1 MTLLVTYLL
10 LTLILS
16 FMCSLLEATLLSSTS
31 SYIESLD
38 KKGYSPK
45 TVDLAKDVKQNID
58 KSISSI
64 LTLNT
69 FANTMGAAGVGAQAA
84 IIFGSNW
91 QAVIA
96 FVLTLMVLFISEIFP
111 KTLGAIYWRKFI
123 VPAAYIISFMI
134 KITYPFIFLAT
145 FITNALQKGR
155 KNEANF
161 SKDEII
167 TIVDMSEKEGILQ
180 AKESIL
186 IKNLFK
192 LRNIKAKDIM
202 TPRTVVFAFD
212 SKTTVKEALLNDNLY
227 VYSRIPVYNES
238 IDDIMG
244 MVFKQTI
251 LEKRVKKKKNTL
263 LKDIMVPV
271 HKVPEN
277 LSVSVLFDMF
287 IRMKMHLFVVQDE
300 YGQTSGIVTLEDTLE
315 TMLGIEIV
323 DEMDQVTDMQE
334 FAKDENKR
342 LQRLQRV

>member
-1 MTLLVTYLL
+1 MTLLVIYLL

-96 FVLTLMVLFISEIFP
+96 FILTLMVLFISEIFP

-123 VPAAYIISFMI
+123 VPAVYIISFMV
-134 KITYPFIFLAT
+134 KITYPFIFIAT
-145 FITNALQKGR
+145 FITNTLQKGR
-155 KNEANF
+155 KNEVNF

-167 TIVDMSEKEGILQ
+167 TIVDMSEKEGVLQ
-180 AKESIL
+180 AKESVL

-192 LRNIKAKDIM
+192 LKNIKAKDIM
-202 TPRTVVFAFD
+202 TPRTVVFALDF
-212 SKTTVKEALLNDNLY
+212 KTSVKEALLNDNLY

-238 IDDIMG
+238 IDDIVG
-244 MVFKQTI
+244 VVFKQTI
-251 LEKRVKKKKNTL
+251 LEKRVKKKKHTL

-277 LSVSVLFDMF
+277 LSVSILFDMF
-287 IRMKMHLFVVQDE
+287 IRKKSHLFVVQDE
-300 YGQTSGIVTLEDTLE
+300 YGQTSGVVTLEDALE

-323 DEMDQVTDMQE
+323 DEMDQVADLQE
-334 FAKDENKR
+334 FAKDESKR
-342 LQRLQRV
+342 LQRV

>member
-38 KKGYSPK
+38 KKGYSTK

-96 FVLTLMVLFISEIFP
+96 FILTLMVLFISEIFP

-123 VPAAYIISFMI
+123 VPAVYIISFMV
-134 KITYPFIFLAT
+134 KITYPFIFIAT
-145 FITNALQKGR
+145 FITNTLQKGR
-155 KNEANF
+155 KNEVNF

-167 TIVDMSEKEGILQ
+167 TIVNMSEKEGVLQ
-180 AKESIL
+180 AKESVL

-192 LRNIKAKDIM
+192 LKNIKAKDIM

-212 SKTTVKEALLNDNLY
+212 SKTTLKEALLNDNLY

-238 IDDIMG
+238 IDDIAG
-244 MVFKQTI
+244 VVFKQTI
-251 LEKRVKKKKNTL
+251 LEKRVKKKKKTL

-277 LSVSVLFDMF
+277 ISVSTLFDMF
-287 IRMKMHLFVVQDE
+287 IRMKMHLFIVQDE
-300 YGQTSGIVTLEDTLE
+300 YGQTSGVVTLEDALE
-315 TMLGIEIV
+315 TLLGIEIV

-342 LQRLQRV
+342 LQRL

>member
-96 FVLTLMVLFISEIFP
+96 FILTLMVLFISEIFP

-123 VPAAYIISFMI
+123 VPAVYIISFMV
-134 KITYPFIFLAT
+134 KVTYPFIFLAT

-155 KNEANF
+155 KNEVNF

-167 TIVDMSEKEGILQ
+167 TIVNMSEKEGVLQ
-180 AKESIL
+180 AKESVL

-192 LRNIKAKDIM
+192 LKNIKAKDIM

-212 SKTTVKEALLNDNLY
+212 SKTTLKEALLNDNLY

-238 IDDIMG
+238 IDDIAG
-244 MVFKQTI
+244 VVFKQTI
-251 LEKRVKKKKNTL
+251 LEKRVKKKKKTL

-277 LSVSVLFDMF
+277 ISVSTLFDMF
-287 IRMKMHLFVVQDE
+287 IRMKMHLFIVQDE
-300 YGQTSGIVTLEDTLE
+300 YGQTSGVVTLEDALE
-315 TMLGIEIV
+315 TLLGIEIV

-342 LQRLQRV
+342 LQRL

>member
-1 MTLLVTYLL
+1 MTLLVIYLL

-96 FVLTLMVLFISEIFP
+96 FILTLMVLFISEIFP

-123 VPAAYIISFMI
+123 VPAVYIISFMV

-167 TIVDMSEKEGILQ
+167 TIVNMSEKEGVLQ

-192 LRNIKAKDIM
+192 LKNIKAKDIM

-212 SKTTVKEALLNDNLY
+212 SKTTLKEALLNDNLY

-238 IDDIMG
+238 IDDIAG
-244 MVFKQTI
+244 VVFKQTI
-251 LEKRVKKKKNTL
+251 LEKRVKKKKKTL
-263 LKDIMVPV
+263 LKDIIVPV

-277 LSVSVLFDMF
+277 ISVSTLFDMF
-287 IRMKMHLFVVQDE
+287 IRMKMHLFIVQDE
-300 YGQTSGIVTLEDTLE
+300 YGQTSGVVTLEDALE
-315 TMLGIEIV
+315 TLLGIEIV

-342 LQRLQRV
+342 LQRL

>member
-123 VPAAYIISFMI
+123 VPAVYIISFMV

-145 FITNALQKGR
+145 FITNTLQKGR
-155 KNEANF
+155 KNEVNF

-167 TIVDMSEKEGILQ
+167 TIVNMSEKEGVLQ

-192 LRNIKAKDIM
+192 LKNIKAKDIM

-212 SKTTVKEALLNDNLY
+212 SKTTLKEALLNDNLY

-238 IDDIMG
+238 IDDIAG
-244 MVFKQTI
+244 VVFKQTI
-251 LEKRVKKKKNTL
+251 LEKRVKKKKKTL
-263 LKDIMVPV
+263 LKDIIVPV

-277 LSVSVLFDMF
+277 ISVSTLFDMF
-287 IRMKMHLFVVQDE
+287 IRMKMHLFIVQDE
-300 YGQTSGIVTLEDTLE
+300 YGQTSGVVTLEDALE
-315 TMLGIEIV
+315 TLLGV
-323 DEMDQVTDMQE
+323 
-334 FAKDENKR
+334 K
-342 LQRLQRV
+342 

>member
-96 FVLTLMVLFISEIFP
+96 FILTLMVLFISEIFP

-123 VPAAYIISFMI
+123 VPAVYIISFMV
-134 KITYPFIFLAT
+134 KITYPFIFIAT

-155 KNEANF
+155 KNEVNF

-167 TIVDMSEKEGILQ
+167 TIVDMSEKEGVLQ

-192 LRNIKAKDIM
+192 LKNIKAKDIM

-212 SKTTVKEALLNDNLY
+212 SKTTLKEALLNDNLY

-238 IDDIMG
+238 IDDIAG
-244 MVFKQTI
+244 VVFKQTI
-251 LEKRVKKKKNTL
+251 LEKRVKKKKKTL
-263 LKDIMVPV
+263 LKDIIVPV

-277 LSVSVLFDMF
+277 ISVSTLFDMF
-287 IRMKMHLFVVQDE
+287 IRMKMHLFIVQDE
-300 YGQTSGIVTLEDTLE
+300 YGQTSGVVTLEDALE
-315 TMLGIEIV
+315 TLLGIEIV

-342 LQRLQRV
+342 LQRL

>member
-96 FVLTLMVLFISEIFP
+96 FILTLMVLFISEIFP

-123 VPAAYIISFMI
+123 VPAVYIISFMV
-134 KITYPFIFLAT
+134 KVTYPFIFLAT

-155 KNEANF
+155 KNEVNF

-167 TIVDMSEKEGILQ
+167 TIVDMSEKEGVIQ

-192 LRNIKAKDIM
+192 LKNIKAKDIM

-212 SKTTVKEALLNDNLY
+212 SKTSVKEALLNDNLY

-238 IDDIMG
+238 IDDIAG
-244 MVFKQTI
+244 VVFKQTI
-251 LEKRVKKKKNTL
+251 LEKRVKKKKKTL

-277 LSVSVLFDMF
+277 ISVSTLFDMF
-287 IRMKMHLFVVQDE
+287 IRMKMHLFIVQDE
-300 YGQTSGIVTLEDTLE
+300 YGQTSGVVTLEDALE
-315 TMLGIEIV
+315 TLLGIEIV

-342 LQRLQRV
+342 LQRL

>member
-96 FVLTLMVLFISEIFP
+96 FILTLMVLFISEIFP

-123 VPAAYIISFMI
+123 VPAVYIISFMV
-134 KITYPFIFLAT
+134 KITYPFIFIAT
-145 FITNALQKGR
+145 FITNTLQKGR
-155 KNEANF
+155 KNEVNF

-167 TIVDMSEKEGILQ
+167 TIVNMSEKEGVLQ
-180 AKESIL
+180 AKESVL

-192 LRNIKAKDIM
+192 LKNIKAKDIM
-202 TPRTVVFAFD
+202 TPRTIVFAFD
-212 SKTTVKEALLNDNLY
+212 SKTTLKEALLNDNLY

-238 IDDIMG
+238 IDDIAG
-244 MVFKQTI
+244 VVFKQTI
-251 LEKRVKKKKNTL
+251 LEKRVKKKKKTL
-263 LKDIMVPV
+263 LKDIIVPV

-277 LSVSVLFDMF
+277 ISVSTLFDMF
-287 IRMKMHLFVVQDE
+287 IRMKMHLFIVQDE
-300 YGQTSGIVTLEDTLE
+300 YGQTSGVVTLEDALE
-315 TMLGIEIV
+315 TLLGIEIV

-342 LQRLQRV
+342 LQRL

>member
-96 FVLTLMVLFISEIFP
+96 FILTLMVLFISEIFP

-123 VPAAYIISFMI
+123 VPATYIISFMV
-134 KITYPFIFLAT
+134 KITYPFIFIAT

-155 KNEANF
+155 KNEVNF

-167 TIVDMSEKEGILQ
+167 TIVNMSEKEGVLQ

-192 LRNIKAKDIM
+192 LKNIKAKDIM

-212 SKTTVKEALLNDNLY
+212 SKTSVKEALLNDNLY

-238 IDDIMG
+238 IDDIAG
-244 MVFKQTI
+244 VVFKQTI
-251 LEKRVKKKKNTL
+251 LEKRVKKKKKTL
-263 LKDIMVPV
+263 LKDIIVPV

-277 LSVSVLFDMF
+277 ISVSTLFDMF
-287 IRMKMHLFVVQDE
+287 IRMKMHLFIVQDE
-300 YGQTSGIVTLEDTLE
+300 YGQTSGVVTLEDALE
-315 TMLGIEIV
+315 TLLGIEIV

-342 LQRLQRV
+342 LQRL

>member
-1 MTLLVTYLL
+1 MTLLVIYLL

-96 FVLTLMVLFISEIFP
+96 FILTLMVLFISEIFP

-123 VPAAYIISFMI
+123 VPAVYIISFMV

-167 TIVDMSEKEGILQ
+167 TIVNMSEKEGVLQ

-192 LRNIKAKDIM
+192 LKNIKAKDIM

-212 SKTTVKEALLNDNLY
+212 SKTTLKEALLNDNLY

-238 IDDIMG
+238 IDDIAG
-244 MVFKQTI
+244 VVFKQTI
-251 LEKRVKKKKNTL
+251 LEKRVKKKKKTL

-277 LSVSVLFDMF
+277 ISVSTLFDMF
-287 IRMKMHLFVVQDE
+287 IRMKMHLFIVQDE
-300 YGQTSGIVTLEDTLE
+300 YGQTSGVVTLEDALE
-315 TMLGIEIV
+315 TLLGIEIV

-342 LQRLQRV
+342 LQRL

>member
-38 KKGYSPK
+38 KKGYSQK
-45 TVDLAKDVKQNID
+45 TVDLAKDIKQNID

-96 FVLTLMVLFISEIFP
+96 FILTLMVLFISEIFP

-123 VPAAYIISFMI
+123 VPATYIISFMI

-167 TIVDMSEKEGILQ
+167 TIVDMSEKEGVIQ

-192 LRNIKAKDIM
+192 LKNIKAKDIM
-202 TPRTVVFAFD
+202 TPRTVVFALDF
-212 SKTTVKEALLNDNLY
+212 KTSVKEALLNDNLY

-238 IDDIMG
+238 IDDIVG
-244 MVFKQTI
+244 VVFKQTI
-251 LEKRVKKKKNTL
+251 LEKRVKKKKKTL

-277 LSVSVLFDMF
+277 ISVSTLFDMF
-287 IRMKMHLFVVQDE
+287 IRMKMHLFIVQDE
-300 YGQTSGIVTLEDTLE
+300 YGQTSGVVTLEDTLE

-323 DEMDQVTDMQE
+323 DEMDQVTDLQE
-334 FAKDENKR
+334 FAKDESKR
-342 LQRLQRV
+342 LQRV

>member
-96 FVLTLMVLFISEIFP
+96 FILTLMVLFISEIFP
-111 KTLGAIYWRKFI
+111 KTVGAIYWRKFI
-123 VPAAYIISFMI
+123 VPAVYIISFMV

-167 TIVDMSEKEGILQ
+167 TIVNMSEKEGVLQ

-192 LRNIKAKDIM
+192 LKNIKAKDIM

-212 SKTTVKEALLNDNLY
+212 SKTTLKEALLNDNLY

-238 IDDIMG
+238 IDDIAG
-244 MVFKQTI
+244 VVFKQTI
-251 LEKRVKKKKNTL
+251 LEKRVKKKKKTL

-277 LSVSVLFDMF
+277 ISVSTLFDMF
-287 IRMKMHLFVVQDE
+287 IRMKMHLFIVQDE
-300 YGQTSGIVTLEDTLE
+300 YGQTSGVVTLEDALE
-315 TMLGIEIV
+315 TLLGIEIV

-342 LQRLQRV
+342 LQRL

>member
-96 FVLTLMVLFISEIFP
+96 FILTLMVLFISEIFP

-123 VPAAYIISFMI
+123 VPAVYIISFMV
-134 KITYPFIFLAT
+134 KVTYPFIFLAT

-155 KNEANF
+155 KNEVNF

-167 TIVDMSEKEGILQ
+167 TIVNMSEKEGVLQ

-192 LRNIKAKDIM
+192 LKNIKAKDIM

-212 SKTTVKEALLNDNLY
+212 SKTTLKEALLNDNLY

-238 IDDIMG
+238 IDDIAG
-244 MVFKQTI
+244 VVFKQTI
-251 LEKRVKKKKNTL
+251 LEKRVKKKKKTL
-263 LKDIMVPV
+263 LKDIIVPV

-277 LSVSVLFDMF
+277 ISVSTLFDMF
-287 IRMKMHLFVVQDE
+287 IRMKMHLFIVQDE
-300 YGQTSGIVTLEDTLE
+300 YGQTSGVVTLEDALE
-315 TMLGIEIV
+315 TLLGIEIV

-342 LQRLQRV
+342 LQRL

>member
-96 FVLTLMVLFISEIFP
+96 FILTLMVLFISEIFP

-123 VPAAYIISFMI
+123 VPAVYIISFMV

-145 FITNALQKGR
+145 FITNTLQKGR
-155 KNEANF
+155 KNEVNF

-167 TIVDMSEKEGILQ
+167 TIVNMSEKEGVLQ

-192 LRNIKAKDIM
+192 LKNIKAKDIM

-212 SKTTVKEALLNDNLY
+212 SKTTLKEALLNDNLY

-238 IDDIMG
+238 IDDIAG
-244 MVFKQTI
+244 VVFKQTI
-251 LEKRVKKKKNTL
+251 LEKRVKKKKKTL

-277 LSVSVLFDMF
+277 ISVSTLFDMF
-287 IRMKMHLFVVQDE
+287 IRMKMHLFIVQDE
-300 YGQTSGIVTLEDTLE
+300 YGQTSGVVTLEDALE
-315 TMLGIEIV
+315 TLLGIEIV

-342 LQRLQRV
+342 LQRS

>member
-96 FVLTLMVLFISEIFP
+96 FILTLMVLFISEIFP

-123 VPAAYIISFMI
+123 VPAVYIISFMV

-145 FITNALQKGR
+145 FITNTLQKGR
-155 KNEANF
+155 KNEVNF

-167 TIVDMSEKEGILQ
+167 TIVDMSEKEGVLQ

-192 LRNIKAKDIM
+192 LKNIKAKDIM

-212 SKTTVKEALLNDNLY
+212 SKTSVKEALLNDNLY

-238 IDDIMG
+238 IDDIAG
-244 MVFKQTI
+244 VVFKQTI
-251 LEKRVKKKKNTL
+251 LEKRVKKKKKTL
-263 LKDIMVPV
+263 LKDIIVPV

-277 LSVSVLFDMF
+277 ISVSTLFDMF
-287 IRMKMHLFVVQDE
+287 IRMKMHLFIVQDE
-300 YGQTSGIVTLEDTLE
+300 YGQTSGVVTLEDALE
-315 TMLGIEIV
+315 TLLGIEIV

-342 LQRLQRV
+342 LQRL

>member
-96 FVLTLMVLFISEIFP
+96 FILTLMVLFISEIFP

-123 VPAAYIISFMI
+123 VPAVYIISFMV
-134 KITYPFIFLAT
+134 KVTYPFIFLAT

-167 TIVDMSEKEGILQ
+167 TIVDMSEKEGVIQ

-192 LRNIKAKDIM
+192 LKNIKAKDIM

-212 SKTTVKEALLNDNLY
+212 SKTTLKEALLNDNLY

-238 IDDIMG
+238 IDDIAG
-244 MVFKQTI
+244 VVFKQTI
-251 LEKRVKKKKNTL
+251 LEKRVKKKKKTL

-277 LSVSVLFDMF
+277 ISVSTLFDMF
-287 IRMKMHLFVVQDE
+287 IRMKMHLFIVQDE
-300 YGQTSGIVTLEDTLE
+300 YGQTSGVVTLEDALE
-315 TMLGIEIV
+315 TLLGIEIV

-342 LQRLQRV
+342 LQRL

>member
-1 MTLLVTYLL
+1 MTLLITYLL

-96 FVLTLMVLFISEIFP
+96 FILTLMVLFISEIFP

-123 VPAAYIISFMI
+123 VPAVYIISFMV

-145 FITNALQKGR
+145 FITNTLQKGR
-155 KNEANF
+155 KNEVNF

-167 TIVDMSEKEGILQ
+167 TIVNMSEKEGVLQ

-192 LRNIKAKDIM
+192 LKNIKAKDIM

-212 SKTTVKEALLNDNLY
+212 SKTTLKEALLNDNLY

-238 IDDIMG
+238 IDDIAG
-244 MVFKQTI
+244 VVFKQTI
-251 LEKRVKKKKNTL
+251 LEKRVKKKKKTL
-263 LKDIMVPV
+263 LKDIIVPV

-277 LSVSVLFDMF
+277 ISVSTLFDMF
-287 IRMKMHLFVVQDE
+287 IRMKMHLFIVQDE
-300 YGQTSGIVTLEDTLE
+300 YGQTSGVVTLEDALE
-315 TMLGIEIV
+315 TLLGIEIV

-342 LQRLQRV
+342 LQRL

>member
-1 MTLLVTYLL
+1 MTLLVIYLL

-96 FVLTLMVLFISEIFP
+96 FILTLMVLFISEIFP

-123 VPAAYIISFMI
+123 VPAVYIISFMV
-134 KITYPFIFLAT
+134 KITYPFIFIAT
-145 FITNALQKGR
+145 FITNTLQKGR
-155 KNEANF
+155 KNEVNF

-167 TIVDMSEKEGILQ
+167 TIVNMSEKEGVLQ

-192 LRNIKAKDIM
+192 LKNIKAKDIM

-212 SKTTVKEALLNDNLY
+212 SKTTLKEALLNDNLY

-238 IDDIMG
+238 IDDIVG
-244 MVFKQTI
+244 VVFKQTI
-251 LEKRVKKKKNTL
+251 LEKRVKKKKKTI

-277 LSVSVLFDMF
+277 ISVSTLFDMF
-287 IRMKMHLFVVQDE
+287 IRMKMHLFIVQDE
-300 YGQTSGIVTLEDTLE
+300 YGQTSGVVTLEDALE

-323 DEMDQVTDMQE
+323 DEMDQVADLQE
-334 FAKDENKR
+334 FAKDESKR
-342 LQRLQRV
+342 LQRV

>member
-69 FANTMGAAGVGAQAA
+69 FANTMGAAGVGAQAT

-96 FVLTLMVLFISEIFP
+96 FILTLMVLFISEIFP

-123 VPAAYIISFMI
+123 VPAVYTISFMV

-145 FITNALQKGR
+145 FITNTLQKGR
-155 KNEANF
+155 KNEVNF

-167 TIVDMSEKEGILQ
+167 TIVDMSEKEGVLQ

-192 LRNIKAKDIM
+192 LKNIKAKDIM

-212 SKTTVKEALLNDNLY
+212 SKTSVKEALLNDNLY

-238 IDDIMG
+238 IDDIAG
-244 MVFKQTI
+244 VVFKQTI
-251 LEKRVKKKKNTL
+251 LEKRVKKKKKTL

-277 LSVSVLFDMF
+277 ISVSTLFDMF
-287 IRMKMHLFVVQDE
+287 IRMKMHLFIVQDE
-300 YGQTSGIVTLEDTLE
+300 YGQTSGVVTLEDALE
-315 TMLGIEIV
+315 TLLGIEIV

-342 LQRLQRV
+342 LQRL

>member
-96 FVLTLMVLFISEIFP
+96 FILTLMVLFISEIFP

-123 VPAAYIISFMI
+123 VPAVYIISFMV
-134 KITYPFIFLAT
+134 KITYPFIFIAT
-145 FITNALQKGR
+145 FITNTLQKGR
-155 KNEANF
+155 KNEVNF

-167 TIVDMSEKEGILQ
+167 TIVNMSEKEGVLQ

-192 LRNIKAKDIM
+192 LKNIKAKDIM

-212 SKTTVKEALLNDNLY
+212 SKTTLKEALLNDNLY

-238 IDDIMG
+238 IDDIAG
-244 MVFKQTI
+244 VVFKQTI
-251 LEKRVKKKKNTL
+251 LEKRVKKKKKTL
-263 LKDIMVPV
+263 LKDIIVPV

-277 LSVSVLFDMF
+277 ISVSTLFDMF
-287 IRMKMHLFVVQDE
+287 IRMKMHLFIVQDE
-300 YGQTSGIVTLEDTLE
+300 YGQTSGVVTLEDALE
-315 TMLGIEIV
+315 TLLGV
-323 DEMDQVTDMQE
+323 
-334 FAKDENKR
+334 K
-342 LQRLQRV
+342 

>member
-96 FVLTLMVLFISEIFP
+96 FILTLMVLFISEIFP

-123 VPAAYIISFMI
+123 VPATYIISFMV
-134 KITYPFIFLAT
+134 KVTYPFIFLAT

-167 TIVDMSEKEGILQ
+167 TIVDMSEKEGVLQ

-192 LRNIKAKDIM
+192 LKNIKAKDIM

-212 SKTTVKEALLNDNLY
+212 SKTTLKEALLNDNLY

-238 IDDIMG
+238 IDDIAG
-244 MVFKQTI
+244 VVFKQTI
-251 LEKRVKKKKNTL
+251 LEKRVKKKKKTL
-263 LKDIMVPV
+263 LKDIIVPV

-277 LSVSVLFDMF
+277 ISVSTLFDMF
-287 IRMKMHLFVVQDE
+287 IRMKMHLFIVQDE
-300 YGQTSGIVTLEDTLE
+300 YGQTSGVVTLEDALE
-315 TMLGIEIV
+315 TLLGIEIV

-342 LQRLQRV
+342 LQRL

>member
-96 FVLTLMVLFISEIFP
+96 FILTLMVLFISEIFP
-111 KTLGAIYWRKFI
+111 KTVGAIYWRKFI
-123 VPAAYIISFMI
+123 VPAVYIISFMV

-167 TIVDMSEKEGILQ
+167 TIVNMSEKEGVLQ

-192 LRNIKAKDIM
+192 LKNIKAKDIM

-212 SKTTVKEALLNDNLY
+212 SKTTLKEALLNDNLY

-238 IDDIMG
+238 IDDIAG
-244 MVFKQTI
+244 VVFKQTI
-251 LEKRVKKKKNTL
+251 LEKRVKKKKKTL

-277 LSVSVLFDMF
+277 ISVSTLFDMF
-287 IRMKMHLFVVQDE
+287 IRMKMHLFIVQDE
-300 YGQTSGIVTLEDTLE
+300 YGQTSGVVTLEDALE

-323 DEMDQVTDMQE
+323 DEMDQVADLQE
-334 FAKDENKR
+334 FAKDESKR
-342 LQRLQRV
+342 LQRV

>member
-96 FVLTLMVLFISEIFP
+96 FILTLMVLFISEIFP

-123 VPAAYIISFMI
+123 VPAVYIISFMV
-134 KITYPFIFLAT
+134 KITYPFIFIAT
-145 FITNALQKGR
+145 FITNTLQKGR
-155 KNEANF
+155 KNEVNF

-167 TIVDMSEKEGILQ
+167 TIVDMSEKEGVLQ

-192 LRNIKAKDIM
+192 LKNIKAKDIM

-212 SKTTVKEALLNDNLY
+212 SKATLKEVLLNDNLY

-238 IDDIMG
+238 IDDIAG
-244 MVFKQTI
+244 VVFKQTI
-251 LEKRVKKKKNTL
+251 LEKRVKKKKKTL

-277 LSVSVLFDMF
+277 ISVSTLFDMF
-287 IRMKMHLFVVQDE
+287 IRMKMHLFIVQDE
-300 YGQTSGIVTLEDTLE
+300 YGQTSGVVTLEDALE
-315 TMLGIEIV
+315 TLLGIEIV

-342 LQRLQRV
+342 LQRL

>member
-96 FVLTLMVLFISEIFP
+96 FILTLMVLFISEIFP

-123 VPAAYIISFMI
+123 VPAVYIISFMV
-134 KITYPFIFLAT
+134 KITYPFIFIAT

-155 KNEANF
+155 KNEVNF

-167 TIVDMSEKEGILQ
+167 TIVNMSEKEGVLQ

-192 LRNIKAKDIM
+192 LKNIKAKDIM

-212 SKTTVKEALLNDNLY
+212 SKTTLKEALLNDNLY

-238 IDDIMG
+238 IDDIAG
-244 MVFKQTI
+244 VVFKQTI
-251 LEKRVKKKKNTL
+251 LEKRVKKKKKTL

-277 LSVSVLFDMF
+277 ISVSTLFDMF
-287 IRMKMHLFVVQDE
+287 IRMKMHLFIVQDE
-300 YGQTSGIVTLEDTLE
+300 YGQTSGVVTLEDALE
-315 TMLGIEIV
+315 TLLGIEIV

-342 LQRLQRV
+342 LQRL

>member
-96 FVLTLMVLFISEIFP
+96 FALTLMVLFISEIFP

-123 VPAAYIISFMI
+123 VPAVYIISFMV
-134 KITYPFIFLAT
+134 KVTYPFIFLAT

-167 TIVDMSEKEGILQ
+167 TIVNMSEKEGVLQ

-192 LRNIKAKDIM
+192 LKNIKAKDIM

-212 SKTTVKEALLNDNLY
+212 SKTTLKEALLNDNLY

-238 IDDIMG
+238 IDDIAG
-244 MVFKQTI
+244 VVFKQTI
-251 LEKRVKKKKNTL
+251 LEKRVKKKKKTL

-277 LSVSVLFDMF
+277 ISVSTLFDMF
-287 IRMKMHLFVVQDE
+287 IRMKMHLFIVQDE
-300 YGQTSGIVTLEDTLE
+300 YGQTSGVVTLEDALE
-315 TMLGIEIV
+315 TLLGIEIV

-342 LQRLQRV
+342 LQRL

>member
-96 FVLTLMVLFISEIFP
+96 FILTLMVLFISEIFP

-123 VPAAYIISFMI
+123 VPAVYIISFMV
-134 KITYPFIFLAT
+134 KVTYPFIFLAT
-145 FITNALQKGR
+145 FITNTLQKGR
-155 KNEANF
+155 KNEVNF

-167 TIVDMSEKEGILQ
+167 TIVNMSEKEGVLQ

-192 LRNIKAKDIM
+192 LKNIKAKDIM

-212 SKTTVKEALLNDNLY
+212 SKTTLKEALLNDNLY

-238 IDDIMG
+238 IDDIAG
-244 MVFKQTI
+244 VVFKQTI
-251 LEKRVKKKKNTL
+251 LEKRVKKKKKTL

-277 LSVSVLFDMF
+277 ISVSTLFDMF
-287 IRMKMHLFVVQDE
+287 IRMKMHLFIVQDE
-300 YGQTSGIVTLEDTLE
+300 YGQTSGVVTLEDALE
-315 TMLGIEIV
+315 TLLGIEIV

-342 LQRLQRV
+342 LQRL

>member
-96 FVLTLMVLFISEIFP
+96 FILTLMVLFISEIFP
-111 KTLGAIYWRKFI
+111 KTLGAIYWRNFI
-123 VPAAYIISFMI
+123 VPAVYIISFMV
-134 KITYPFIFLAT
+134 KITYPFIFIAT
-145 FITNALQKGR
+145 FITNTLQKGR
-155 KNEANF
+155 KNEVNF

-167 TIVDMSEKEGILQ
+167 TIVDMSEKEGVLQ

-192 LRNIKAKDIM
+192 LKNIKAKDIM

-212 SKTTVKEALLNDNLY
+212 SKTTLKEALLNDNLY

-238 IDDIMG
+238 IDDIAG
-244 MVFKQTI
+244 VVFKQTI
-251 LEKRVKKKKNTL
+251 LEKRVKKKKKTL
-263 LKDIMVPV
+263 LKDIIVPV

-277 LSVSVLFDMF
+277 ISVSTLFDMF
-287 IRMKMHLFVVQDE
+287 IRMKMHLFIVQDE
-300 YGQTSGIVTLEDTLE
+300 YGQTSGVVTLEDALE
-315 TMLGIEIV
+315 TLLGIEIV

-342 LQRLQRV
+342 LQRL

>member
-96 FVLTLMVLFISEIFP
+96 FILTLMVLFISEIFP

-123 VPAAYIISFMI
+123 VPAVYIISFMV
-134 KITYPFIFLAT
+134 KITYPFIFIAT
-145 FITNALQKGR
+145 FITNTLQKGR
-155 KNEANF
+155 KNEVNF

-167 TIVDMSEKEGILQ
+167 TIVNMSEKEGVLQ

-192 LRNIKAKDIM
+192 LKNIKAKDIM

-212 SKTTVKEALLNDNLY
+212 SKTTLKEALLNDNLY

-238 IDDIMG
+238 IDDIAG
-244 MVFKQTI
+244 VVFKQTI
-251 LEKRVKKKKNTL
+251 LEKRVKKKKKTL
-263 LKDIMVPV
+263 LKDIMVPI

-277 LSVSVLFDMF
+277 ISVSTLFDMF
-287 IRMKMHLFVVQDE
+287 IRMKMHLFIVQDE
-300 YGQTSGIVTLEDTLE
+300 YGQTSGVVTLEDALE
-315 TMLGIEIV
+315 TLLGIEIV

-342 LQRLQRV
+342 LQRL

>member
-1 MTLLVTYLL
+1 MTLLVIYLL

-96 FVLTLMVLFISEIFP
+96 FILTLMVLFISEIFP
-111 KTLGAIYWRKFI
+111 KTVGAIYWRKFI
-123 VPAAYIISFMI
+123 VPAVYIISFMV

-145 FITNALQKGR
+145 FITNTLQKGR
-155 KNEANF
+155 KNEVNF

-167 TIVDMSEKEGILQ
+167 TIVNMSEKEGVLQ

-192 LRNIKAKDIM
+192 LKNIKAKDIM
-202 TPRTVVFAFD
+202 TPRTVVFALDF
-212 SKTTVKEALLNDNLY
+212 KTSVKEALLNDNLY

-238 IDDIMG
+238 IDDIAG
-244 MVFKQTI
+244 VVFKQTI
-251 LEKRVKKKKNTL
+251 LEKRVKKKKKTL
-263 LKDIMVPV
+263 LKDIIVPV

-277 LSVSVLFDMF
+277 ISVSTLFDMF
-287 IRMKMHLFVVQDE
+287 IRMKMHLFIVQDE
-300 YGQTSGIVTLEDTLE
+300 YGQTSGVVTLEDALE
-315 TMLGIEIV
+315 TLLGIEIV

-342 LQRLQRV
+342 LQRL

>member
-96 FVLTLMVLFISEIFP
+96 FILTLMVLFISEIFP

-123 VPAAYIISFMI
+123 VPAVYIISFMV
-134 KITYPFIFLAT
+134 KITYPFIFIAT
-145 FITNALQKGR
+145 FITNTLQKGR
-155 KNEANF
+155 KNEVNF
-161 SKDEII
+161 LKDEII
-167 TIVDMSEKEGILQ
+167 TIVDMSEKEGVLQ
-180 AKESIL
+180 AKESVL

-192 LRNIKAKDIM
+192 LKNIKAKDIM

-212 SKTTVKEALLNDNLY
+212 SKTTLKEALLNDNLY

-238 IDDIMG
+238 IDDIAG
-244 MVFKQTI
+244 VVFKQTI
-251 LEKRVKKKKNTL
+251 LEKRVKKKKKTL

-277 LSVSVLFDMF
+277 ISVSTLFDMF
-287 IRMKMHLFVVQDE
+287 IRMKMHLFIVQDE
-300 YGQTSGIVTLEDTLE
+300 YGQTSGVVTLEDALE
-315 TMLGIEIV
+315 TLLGIEIV

-342 LQRLQRV
+342 LQRL

>member
-96 FVLTLMVLFISEIFP
+96 FILTLMVLFISEIFP

-123 VPAAYIISFMI
+123 VPAVYIISFMV
-134 KITYPFIFLAT
+134 KVTYPFIFLAT

-155 KNEANF
+155 KNEVNF

-167 TIVDMSEKEGILQ
+167 TIVDMSEKEGVLQ

-192 LRNIKAKDIM
+192 LKNIKAKDIM

-212 SKTTVKEALLNDNLY
+212 SKTTLKEALLNDNLY

-238 IDDIMG
+238 IDDIAG
-244 MVFKQTI
+244 VVFKQTI
-251 LEKRVKKKKNTL
+251 LEKRVKKKKKTL

-277 LSVSVLFDMF
+277 ISVSTLFDMF
-287 IRMKMHLFVVQDE
+287 IRMKMHLFIVQDE
-300 YGQTSGIVTLEDTLE
+300 YGQTSGVVTLEDALE

-342 LQRLQRV
+342 LQRL

>member
-96 FVLTLMVLFISEIFP
+96 FILTLMVLFISEIFP

-123 VPAAYIISFMI
+123 VPAVYIISFMV
-134 KITYPFIFLAT
+134 KITYPFIFIAT
-145 FITNALQKGR
+145 FITNTLQKGR
-155 KNEANF
+155 KNEVNF

-167 TIVDMSEKEGILQ
+167 TIVDMSEKEGVLQ
-180 AKESIL
+180 AKESVL

-192 LRNIKAKDIM
+192 LKNIKAKDIM

-212 SKTTVKEALLNDNLY
+212 SKTTLKEALLNDNLY

-238 IDDIMG
+238 IDDIAG
-244 MVFKQTI
+244 VVFKQTI
-251 LEKRVKKKKNTL
+251 LEKRVKKKKKTL

-277 LSVSVLFDMF
+277 ISVSTLFDMF
-287 IRMKMHLFVVQDE
+287 IRMKMHLFIVQDE
-300 YGQTSGIVTLEDTLE
+300 YGQTSGVVTLEDALE
-315 TMLGIEIV
+315 TLLGIEIV

-342 LQRLQRV
+342 LQRL

>member
-1 MTLLVTYLL
+1 
-10 LTLILS
+10 
-16 FMCSLLEATLLSSTS
+16 MCSLLEATLLSSTS

-96 FVLTLMVLFISEIFP
+96 FALTLMVLFISEIFP

-123 VPAAYIISFMI
+123 VPAVYIISFMV
-134 KITYPFIFLAT
+134 KITYPFIFIAT
-145 FITNALQKGR
+145 FITNTLQKGR
-155 KNEANF
+155 KNKVNF

-167 TIVDMSEKEGILQ
+167 TIVNMSEKEGVLQ

-192 LRNIKAKDIM
+192 LKNIKAKDIM

-212 SKTTVKEALLNDNLY
+212 SKTTLKEALLNDNLY

-238 IDDIMG
+238 IDDIAG
-244 MVFKQTI
+244 VVFKQTI
-251 LEKRVKKKKNTL
+251 LEKRVKKKKKTL

-277 LSVSVLFDMF
+277 ISVSTLFDMF
-287 IRMKMHLFVVQDE
+287 IRMKMHLFIVQDE
-300 YGQTSGIVTLEDTLE
+300 YGQTSGVVTLEDALE
-315 TMLGIEIV
+315 TLLGIEIV

-342 LQRLQRV
+342 LQRL

>member
-96 FVLTLMVLFISEIFP
+96 FILTLMVLFISEIFP
-111 KTLGAIYWRKFI
+111 KTVGAIYWRKFI
-123 VPAAYIISFMI
+123 VPAVYIISFMV
-134 KITYPFIFLAT
+134 KITYPFIFIAT
-145 FITNALQKGR
+145 FITNTLQKGR
-155 KNEANF
+155 KNEVNF

-167 TIVDMSEKEGILQ
+167 TIVDMSEKEGVLQ

-192 LRNIKAKDIM
+192 LKNIKAKDIM

-212 SKTTVKEALLNDNLY
+212 SKTTLKEALLNDNLY

-238 IDDIMG
+238 IDDIAG
-244 MVFKQTI
+244 VVFKQTI
-251 LEKRVKKKKNTL
+251 LEKRVKKKKKTL

-277 LSVSVLFDMF
+277 ISVSTLFDMF
-287 IRMKMHLFVVQDE
+287 IRMKMHLFIVQDE
-300 YGQTSGIVTLEDTLE
+300 YGQTSGVVTLEDALE
-315 TMLGIEIV
+315 TLLGIEIV

-342 LQRLQRV
+342 LQRL

>member
-1 MTLLVTYLL
+1 MTLLITYLL

-96 FVLTLMVLFISEIFP
+96 FILTLMVLFISEIFP

-123 VPAAYIISFMI
+123 VPAVYIISFMV

-167 TIVDMSEKEGILQ
+167 TIVNMSEKEGVLQ

-192 LRNIKAKDIM
+192 LKNIKAKDIM
-202 TPRTVVFAFD
+202 TPRTVVFALDF
-212 SKTTVKEALLNDNLY
+212 KTSVKEALLNDNLY

-238 IDDIMG
+238 IDDIAG
-244 MVFKQTI
+244 VVFKQTI
-251 LEKRVKKKKNTL
+251 LEKRVKKKKKTI

-277 LSVSVLFDMF
+277 ISVSTLFDMF
-287 IRMKMHLFVVQDE
+287 IRMKMHLFIVQDE
-300 YGQTSGIVTLEDTLE
+300 YGQTSGVVTLEDALE

-323 DEMDQVTDMQE
+323 DEMDQVADLQE
-334 FAKDENKR
+334 FAKDESKR
-342 LQRLQRV
+342 LQRV

>member
-1 MTLLVTYLL
+1 MTLLVIYLL

-96 FVLTLMVLFISEIFP
+96 FILTLMVLFISEIFP
-111 KTLGAIYWRKFI
+111 KTVGAIYWRKFI
-123 VPAAYIISFMI
+123 VPAVYIISFMV

-145 FITNALQKGR
+145 FITNTLQKGR
-155 KNEANF
+155 KNEVNF

-167 TIVDMSEKEGILQ
+167 TIVNMSEKEGVLQ

-192 LRNIKAKDIM
+192 LKNIKAKDIM

-212 SKTTVKEALLNDNLY
+212 SKTTLKEALLNDNLY

-238 IDDIMG
+238 IDDIAG
-244 MVFKQTI
+244 VVFKQTI
-251 LEKRVKKKKNTL
+251 LEKRVKKKKKTL

-277 LSVSVLFDMF
+277 ISVSTLFDMF
-287 IRMKMHLFVVQDE
+287 IRMKMHLFIVQDE
-300 YGQTSGIVTLEDTLE
+300 YGQTSGVVTLEDALE
-315 TMLGIEIV
+315 TLLGIEIV

-342 LQRLQRV
+342 LQRL

>member
-1 MTLLVTYLL
+1 MTLLITYLL

-96 FVLTLMVLFISEIFP
+96 FILTLMVLFISEIFP

-123 VPAAYIISFMI
+123 VPATYIISFMI

-167 TIVDMSEKEGILQ
+167 TIVDMSEKEGVIQ

-192 LRNIKAKDIM
+192 LKNIKAKDIM
-202 TPRTVVFAFD
+202 TPRTVVFALDF
-212 SKTTVKEALLNDNLY
+212 KTSVKEALLNDNLY

-238 IDDIMG
+238 IDDIVG
-244 MVFKQTI
+244 VVFKQTI
-251 LEKRVKKKKNTL
+251 LEKRVKKKKSTL
-263 LKDIMVPV
+263 LKDIMVPI

-277 LSVSVLFDMF
+277 LSVSVLFDLF
-287 IRMKMHLFVVQDE
+287 IRMKMHLFLVQDE
-300 YGQTSGIVTLEDTLE
+300 YGQTSGVVTLEDTLE

-334 FAKDENKR
+334 FAKDESRR
-342 LQRLQRV
+342 LQRL

>member
-96 FVLTLMVLFISEIFP
+96 FILTLMVLFISEIFP

-123 VPAAYIISFMI
+123 VPAVYIISFMV
-134 KITYPFIFLAT
+134 KITYPFIFIAT
-145 FITNALQKGR
+145 FITNTLQKGR
-155 KNEANF
+155 KNEVNF

-167 TIVDMSEKEGILQ
+167 TIVNMSEKEGVLQ

-192 LRNIKAKDIM
+192 LKNIKAKDIM

-212 SKTTVKEALLNDNLY
+212 SKTTLKEALLNDNLY

-238 IDDIMG
+238 IDDIAG
-244 MVFKQTI
+244 VVFKQTI
-251 LEKRVKKKKNTL
+251 LEKRVKKKKKTI

-277 LSVSVLFDMF
+277 ISVSTLFDMF
-287 IRMKMHLFVVQDE
+287 IRMKMHLFIVQDE
-300 YGQTSGIVTLEDTLE
+300 YGQTSGVVTLEDALE

-323 DEMDQVTDMQE
+323 DEMDQVADLQE
-334 FAKDENKR
+334 FAKDESKR
-342 LQRLQRV
+342 LQRV